1 MLVVLLATFLHASWN
16 AIIKAGSDKFA
27 DTVLV
32 TIGAA
37 IVPGFLLPWIPLP
50 APSSWLYL
58 AASVVIHF
66 GYFSLVALA
75 YRAGDLSY
83 AYPIMRGVA
92 PMLTALV
99 AGFMVNEPL
108 SIGGKIGIPLL
119 CSGILTL
126 TSDSWWSGKVGFTPT
141 AIGLTNAVV
150 ISMYT
155 LVGLR
160 LAGKPESYICWL
172 FFLTPLP
179 FVAFSLLRQPQL
191 FTAQLKSRWSAGLLG
206 GLCTCTSY
214 GLALYAMAY
223 IPIALVAALRETS
236 VIFGTIIAAV
246 FLKERFGPSR
256 YVAAGL
262 VTAGAVAMKVL

>member
-1 MLVVLLATFLHASWN
+1 MLVVLLAAALHAIWN
-16 AIIKAGSDKFA
+16 AIIKAGPEKFA

-50 APSSWLYL
+50 APSSLPYL

-92 PMLTALV
+92 PLLTALV
-99 AGFMVNEPL
+99 AGIVIHEPL
-108 SIGGKIGIPLL
+108 TAGGKTGILL
-119 CSGILTL
+119 LSGILTL
-126 TSDSWWSGKVGFTPT
+126 TSDSWWSGKVGFAPT

-155 LVGLR
+155 LVDGIGLR
-160 LAGKPESYICWL
+160 LAGKPESYIC
-172 FFLTPLP
+172 
-179 FVAFSLLRQPQL
+179 
-191 FTAQLKSRWSAGLLG
+191 
-206 GLCTCTSY
+206 
-214 GLALYAMAY
+214 
-223 IPIALVAALRETS
+223 
-236 VIFGTIIAAV
+236 
-246 FLKERFGPSR
+246 
-256 YVAAGL
+256 
-262 VTAGAVAMKVL
+262 